1 MNGLKCALAGLCVA
15 ALLAGC
21 KGFWQ
26 QLSTTGTGT
35 GTGTA
40 SGVFYVL
47 NQTTAQ
53 VVGFSF
59 PSGSTAPTAIS
70 GASADL
76 GAAPLAMTI
85 SPNGSFLYVST
96 SAGIYM
102 YTIGSGGGLTLGNS
116 GQVISADP
124 AFAMVVD
131 PTNEWLV
138 EAVSGTGKL
147 NAIPIVSTTGL
158 FNSSLQEEIAAL
170 PNTNVQQVAISPASS
185 ADPYVFVAMGAG
197 GTAVIPFTAANT
209 DPFGNEATINV
220 ENNGGSANTVA
231 VDTSNRLLYVGE
243 TVAVSGTQTGGLR
256 AFTIGATSLTE
267 VSKTPYATAGT
278 GPSAILPTTNYVFVA
293 NKAVSGSTTGNITGF
308 TINST
313 AGVYSLSS
321 VSSVAAGVST
331 LGLAEDS
338 TGTYVLAINAGGGP
352 DLDTYT
358 FDTTTLGKLDAGKT
372 IATGTDPVQAVAV
385 VAVP

>member
-1 MNGLKCALAGLCVA
+1 MKGLRCALAGLCIA
-15 ALLAGC
+15 ALLTGC

-26 QLSTTGTGT
+26 PLSTTGTGT
-35 GTGTA
+35 GTGAA

-47 NQTTAQ
+47 NQAKAQ

-59 PSGSTAPTAIS
+59 ASGSTTPTAIS

-85 SPNGSFLYVST
+85 SPNGSYLYVST
-96 SAGIYM
+96 AVGIYM
-102 YTIGSGGGLTLGNS
+102 YTIGSGGGLTLGNNS
-116 GQVISADP
+116 QVISADP
-124 AFAMVVD
+124 AFAMAVD
-131 PTNEWLV
+131 PTNQWLV
-138 EAVSGTGKL
+138 EAASGTGEL

-158 FNSSLQEEIAAL
+158 FNSSLQEETAKL
-170 PNTNVQQVAISPASS
+170 PNTNVLQVAISPADSTN
-185 ADPYVFVAMGAG
+185 PYVFVAMGPG
-197 GTAVIPFTAANT
+197 GTEAIPFAAGDT
-209 DPFGNEATINV
+209 DPFGNGATIAVKNTS
-220 ENNGGSANTVA
+220 GSANTLA
-231 VDTSNRLLYVGE
+231 VDPTNRLLYVGE

-267 VSKTPYATAGT
+267 ISTTPYATGGT
-278 GPSAILPTTNYVFVA
+278 GPSAILPTTNFVFVA

-321 VSSVAAGVST
+321 VSTVAAGLST
-331 LGLAEDS
+331 AGLAEES
-338 TGTYVLAINAGGGP
+338 TGTYVLAVNVGGSP

-358 FDTTTLGKLDAGKT
+358 FDTTTLGKLDAGTT
-372 IATGTDPVQAVAV
+372 IATGTDPVEAVAV
-385 VAVP
+385 AAVP